1 MALTVFCL
9 DGREGRGIC
18 RGSIRLSLE
27 FLRGLDVL
35 GFVNESGG
43 RLTEDF
49 RGLDVVVED
58 LVVELVVVLV
68 GG

>member
-1 MALTVFCL
+1 MASTVFCL

-35 GFVNESGG
+35 GLVNESGG

-49 RGLDVVVED
+49 RGLDVVV
-58 LVVELVVVLV
+58 
-68 GG
+68 